1 MRFVVAL
8 VLLSTS
14 ITAQPWRVYTTQWNR
29 AGARPFVQ
37 PTMVVDIDTLGADPT
52 GVTPS
57 DAAFQRAL
65 TLLSG
70 GGTLRLG
77 NGSYLLRS
85 QLALPSRI
93 TLQGRGALATR
104 IITDVPNDAHP
115 IIIHGGV
122 PRMAMQINAPL
133 RRGDAFITG
142 ASFRPE
148 RGTMLRI
155 VPDDSSLMYSD
166 WARGSSGQIIE
177 VDDVRGDTIVL
188 TQPLRMSV
196 DTSRKAYL
204 TQITPAEQVRIRCV
218 SIEQRDSSAQQVS
231 NIHVAYAR
239 DVVIDGVLS
248 RKTNFA
254 HITMEYAMHCTVTRC
269 DFAESYG
276 YGGGGRGYGVVLQF
290 ATGDCRIVDNVFS
303 TLRHSMLLQAGANG
317 NALCY
322 NASQNPRW
330 TEFPNDAAGD
340 VVFHGNWVYANLV
353 EGNSVAHIVLDNSHG
368 ANGWHNMILRNHARE
383 YGLFMNSSPWSD
395 STCIMGNVISN
406 TSIIKGMFTVG
417 GMGLLSI
424 GNRVKGRLTPAND
437 TTIVPRTFAYT
448 SLPEYFLREPIP
460 ARVRQTEGGTTC
472 PCVDDLPTTV
482 DDDAGTT
489 QAVLRVQIYD
499 LGGQLLWMGSPW
511 EIPEPLA
518 TRYHKVQRLHN
529 GIEIR
534 VIPR

>member
-1 MRFVVAL
+1 MRWIVAL

-14 ITAQPWRVYTTQWNR
+14 IAAQPWRGYVTPWHR
-29 AGARPFVQ
+29 AGARPFEQ
-37 PTMVVDIDTLGADPT
+37 PSVVVDIDTLGADPT
-52 GVTPS
+52 GATPS

-65 TLLSG
+65 TMLAG

-77 NGSYLLRS
+77 AGSYLLRS

-93 TLQGRGALATR
+93 TLQGRGALTTR

-122 PRMAMQINAPL
+122 TRMAMPINAPL

-142 ASFRPE
+142 TSFQPE
-148 RGTMLRI
+148 RGAMLRI
-155 VPDDSSLMYSD
+155 VPDDADLMYSD
-166 WARGSSGQIIE
+166 WGRGSSGQIIE
-177 VDDVRGDTIVL
+177 VANVRGDTIYI

-204 TQITPAEQVRIRCV
+204 TRINPVEQVRIRCL

-231 NIHVAYAR
+231 NIHIAYAR

-254 HITMEYAMHCTVTRC
+254 HVTMEYAMHCTVTRC

-340 VVFHGNWVYANLV
+340 VVWHGNWVYANLA

-368 ANGWHNMILRNHARE
+368 ANGWHNVILRNHARE
-383 YGLFMNSSPWSD
+383 YGLFMGSSPWTD

-406 TSIIKGMFTVG
+406 TSIIKGLFTVG
-417 GMGLLSI
+417 GTGLLSI

-437 TTIVPRTFAYT
+437 TTTVPRTFAYT
-448 SLPEYFLREPIP
+448 SLPEYFQREPIP
-460 ARVRQTEGGTTC
+460 ARARQTEGGTTC
-472 PCVDDLPTTV
+472 PCTDDLPTSVTTV
-482 DDDAGTT
+482 ADPSG
-489 QAVLRVQIYD
+489 QAAYVQIYD
-499 LGGQLLWMGSPW
+499 VRGKLLWQGAP
-511 EIPEPLA
+511 EGIPQDLA
-518 TRYHKVQRLHN
+518 SRYAKVRRIEE
-529 GIEIR
+529 GREIR
-534 VIPR
+534 VLLP